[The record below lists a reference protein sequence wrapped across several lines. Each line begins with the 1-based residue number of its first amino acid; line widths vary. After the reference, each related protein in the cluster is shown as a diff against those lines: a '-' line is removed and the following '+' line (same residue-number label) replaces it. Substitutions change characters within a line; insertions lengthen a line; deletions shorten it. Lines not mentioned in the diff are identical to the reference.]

1 MDRPGLAVWMR
12 LLRPHHWLKNL
23 LVAVPLATAH
33 QFTPGAVLRTLLA
46 FAAFSIYASCVYVL
60 NDMIDVEA
68 DRAHPL
74 KKARPFASGALSAA
88 AGVPFALVLLAV
100 AMTVAALISPA
111 MLAVLAAYFAITL
124 AYSLVL
130 KRKMMIDVVTLA
142 VLYAIRI
149 IGGGVAIAVPI
160 SEWLLAFSLFIFT
173 SLALIKRHSELGL
186 RLQAGLGDP
195 TNRNYRLDDLP
206 VIAALAAASGYCA
219 VIIFALYLSSDTV
232 RSLYRHPEMLWLAC
246 PLLVYWISRVL
257 LLSHRRLLIDDP
269 VVFAMKDKVSIAV
282 GALMVVVG
290 YLAM

>member
-46 FAAFSIYASCVYVL
+46 FAAFSICASCVYVL

-173 SLALIKRHSELGL
+173 SLALIKRHSELEIG
-186 RLQAGLGDP
+186 RAH
-195 TNRNYRLDDLP
+195 
-206 VIAALAAASGYCA
+206 V
-219 VIIFALYLSSDTV
+219 
-232 RSLYRHPEMLWLAC
+232 
-246 PLLVYWISRVL
+246 
-257 LLSHRRLLIDDP
+257 
-269 VVFAMKDKVSIAV
+269 
-282 GALMVVVG
+282 
-290 YLAM
+290 

>member
-1 MDRPGLAVWMR
+1 MAKTYRITIEYTTMVPEEYGPDWWDWPD
-12 LLRPHHWLKNL
+12 LLDLDI
-23 LVAVPLATAH
+23 AH
-33 QFTPGAVLRTLLA
+33 GEFV
-46 FAAFSIYASCVYVL
+46 
-60 NDMIDVEA
+60 
-68 DRAHPL
+68 
-74 KKARPFASGALSAA
+74 
-88 AGVPFALVLLAV
+88 
-100 AMTVAALISPA
+100 
-111 MLAVLAAYFAITL
+111 VLAAYFAITL

-282 GALMVVVG
+282 GALMASAASTAWRARNP
-290 YLAM
+290 LATRLSARCRETSAFSNSAL

>member
-1 MDRPGLAVWMR
+1 MTGADHFDRFFVLAAVGLGLALVFGVMR
-12 LLRPHHWLKNL
+12 MVNL
-23 LVAVPLATAH
+23 AH
-33 QFTPGAVLRTLLA
+33 GEFV
-46 FAAFSIYASCVYVL
+46 
-60 NDMIDVEA
+60 
-68 DRAHPL
+68 
-74 KKARPFASGALSAA
+74 
-88 AGVPFALVLLAV
+88 
-100 AMTVAALISPA
+100 
-111 MLAVLAAYFAITL
+111 VLAAYFAITL

-282 GALMVVVG
+282 GALMVVVVITARSRSTTTSDNSAS
-290 YLAM
+290 LNSSVDSHARNSKSLRTAVR

>member
-46 FAAFSIYASCVYVL
+46 FAAFSICASCVYVL

>member
-46 FAAFSIYASCVYVL
+46 FAAFSICASCVYVL

-173 SLALIKRHSELGL
+173 SLALIKRHSELCL
-186 RLQAGLGDP
+186 RLQAGLGS
-195 TNRNYRLDDLP
+195 RAR
-206 VIAALAAASGYCA
+206 SGLGGSGPPRGGPGAGLRRRRVPYCDA
-219 VIIFALYLSSDTV
+219 
-232 RSLYRHPEMLWLAC
+232 
-246 PLLVYWISRVL
+246 
-257 LLSHRRLLIDDP
+257 
-269 VVFAMKDKVSIAV
+269 
-282 GALMVVVG
+282 
-290 YLAM
+290 

>member
-1 MDRPGLAVWMR
+1 MR
-12 LLRPHHWLKNL
+12 CDPSGTLTGNAT
-23 LVAVPLATAH
+23 VAAAVP
-33 QFTPGAVLRTLLA
+33 
-46 FAAFSIYASCVYVL
+46 FA
-60 NDMIDVEA
+60 
-68 DRAHPL
+68 
-74 KKARPFASGALSAA
+74 SAA

>member
-46 FAAFSIYASCVYVL
+46 FAAFSICASCVYVL

-206 VIAALAAASGYCA
+206 VIAAHAAASGYCA

>member
-1 MDRPGLAVWMR
+1 MPDELAERIGETITGADAIHANDTTQYELADFSSR
-12 LLRPHHWLKNL
+12 LGR
-23 LVAVPLATAH
+23 
-33 QFTPGAVLRTLLA
+33 
-46 FAAFSIYASCVYVL
+46 IYAIRFEIYKRKFAIKGL
-60 NDMIDVEA
+60 NNF
-68 DRAHPL
+68 L
-74 KKARPFASGALSAA
+74 SLLTPFFFYSIGGYLVIEGSLTLGAL
-88 AGVPFALVLLAV
+88 
-100 AMTVAALISPA
+100 
-111 MLAVLAAYFAITL
+111 LAVLAAYFAITL